1 MALTRITTSSRKRW
15 KPSNSW
21 RYWNVDMRWCRR
33 FDRRPRRRP
42 VNKLPANKLP
52 ANYWQLRG
60 EKMRT
65 YGIPGLGPTSR
76 AEYLRHV
83 RGLQPSAFRPTRSE
97 DLPDRWFNPEDKLLE
112 ARIIKFSIAM
122 FLTFLAVV
130 LSSFAPI
137 LGAPLL
143 LAAVFLGASTL

>member
-1 MALTRITTSSRKRW
+1 MARTRITT
-15 KPSNSW
+15 P
-21 RYWNVDMRWCRR
+21 
-33 FDRRPRRRP
+33 
-42 VNKLPANKLP
+42 
-52 ANYWQLRG
+52 
-60 EKMRT
+60 
-65 YGIPGLGPTSR
+65 R

>member
-1 MALTRITTSSRKRW
+1 MARTRITT
-15 KPSNSW
+15 P
-21 RYWNVDMRWCRR
+21 
-33 FDRRPRRRP
+33 
-42 VNKLPANKLP
+42 
-52 ANYWQLRG
+52 
-60 EKMRT
+60 
-65 YGIPGLGPTSR
+65 R

-97 DLPDRWFNPEDKLLE
+97 DLPDRWRNREDKLLE